1 MTSVSPILGNR
12 GNEALASFLKRRSQR
27 RPKKQRFVKP
37 KTRLPFMAY
46 GYLEHVHAGESFQ
59 GYLDIQLEEDLEHL
73 KIMDSLEEGNDHRT
87 MLLKRSGRF
96 DSSACL
102 IVPNEYRIPP
112 NPENCM

>member
-1 MTSVSPILGNR
+1 M
-12 GNEALASFLKRRSQR
+12 
-27 RPKKQRFVKP
+27 
-37 KTRLPFMAY
+37 
-46 GYLEHVHAGESFQ
+46 
-59 GYLDIQLEEDLEHL
+59 DIQLEEDLEHL